1 MPVWIAVG
9 AGVLMGFFFLK
20 TGRPV
25 RNLFF
30 SVLGGGL
37 AFWALNLA
45 SGLTGVTLS
54 LNLASVCSAVFL
66 GPPGI
71 CSLWLLKLLWR

>member
-1 MPVWIAVG
+1 MLVWITVG
-9 AGVLMGFFFLK
+9 AGVLMGLFFLK

-25 RNLFF
+25 RSLL
-30 SVLGGGL
+30 SSILGGGL
-37 AFWALNLA
+37 TFWMLNLA

-54 LNLASVCSAVFL
+54 LNLASICSAALL

-71 CSLWLLKLLWR
+71 CSLWLLKLLWK

>member
-1 MPVWIAVG
+1 MLVWVAVG
-9 AGVLMGFFFLK
+9 AGVLMAFFFLK

-25 RNLFF
+25 RNLLS

-37 AFWALNLA
+37 AFWVLNLA

-54 LNLASVCSAVFL
+54 LNLASVCSALFL

-71 CSLWLLKLLWR
+71 CSLWLLKLFWK